1 MTEAL
6 EKDYEK
12 TCAERIQE
20 QWKLRQEDLQ
30 DPEFEGLCFDYVD
43 PHTFHDQLE
52 GYWRWQFSWGGPSD
66 ELRAFVNPDHSIH
79 RVEYWFMDWM
89 DGAKLELQPD
99 THGENAWQR
108 LQEMIEVN
116 K

>member
-12 TCAERIQE
+12 TCKERINE

-66 ELRAFVNPDHSIH
+66 ELRGYVNEHKEIH
-79 RVEYWFMDWM
+79 RLEYWFLDWM
-89 DGAKLELQPD
+89 DGAKLELQQD
-99 THGENAWQR
+99 AEVWGLMQDW
-108 LQEMIEVN
+108 IEAS
-116 K
+116 